1 MIIGPLTLA
10 TAESRRLLL
19 TTIADAIET
28 DPPRTDDEFAD
39 AVKAVVQAGILTIEI
54 ARMLGVS
61 TPTVTRW
68 GQGVLRPRTAA
79 LRIHVERMVK
89 LVRRHAELLGD
100 DIEAAGIRTAPRVE
114 VAA

>member
-10 TAESRRLLL
+10 AAQSRRLLL
-19 TTIADAIET
+19 TTIADAIEAA
-28 DPPRTDDEFAD
+28 PPRTDDQFAD

-54 ARMLGVS
+54 ARMLEVT

-68 GQGVLRPRTAA
+68 GQGTLRPRTAA
-79 LRIHVERMVK
+79 LHIHVGRLVR
-89 LVRRHAELLGD
+89 LVRRHADLVGD
-100 DIEAAGIRTAPRVE
+100 GIEAAGIRTAPRME